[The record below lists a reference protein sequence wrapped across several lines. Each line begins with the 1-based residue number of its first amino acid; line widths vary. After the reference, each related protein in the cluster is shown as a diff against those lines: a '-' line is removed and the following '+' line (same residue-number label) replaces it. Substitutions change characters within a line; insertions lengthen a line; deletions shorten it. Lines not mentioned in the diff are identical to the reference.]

1 MKLTTK
7 FLLLTLV
14 FGFVLMTSK
23 VQGQAAVG
31 GGLAFGTEIESV
43 GINVNGT
50 YMITDNIALAPSLIY
65 WIPKS
70 YFADY
75 KLKWFEVDLNGH
87 YYFDAGGNVKP
98 YALAGLNFSFITVPV
113 LDWTGGWLGGGSFTT
128 KNSTTTKVGLNLGGG
143 VEFDID
149 APIKPFGQI
158 NYTIIDS
165 FDQLVIMAGVRFPL
179 N

>member
-1 MKLTTK
+1 MKLTTRI
-7 FLLLTLV
+7 LLMAFALGLI
-14 FGFVLMTSK
+14 FMTTK

-31 GGLAFGTEIESV
+31 GGLAYGTEIESV
-43 GINVNGT
+43 GINLNGT
-50 YMITDNIALAPSLIY
+50 YMINDNIALAPTLMY

-70 YFADY
+70 YWGDL

-87 YYFDAGGNVKP
+87 YYFDTGGNIKP
-98 YALAGLNFSFITVPV
+98 YALAGLNFSFITVPGFSV
-113 LDWTGGWLGGGSFTT
+113 SFGGYGVSTE
-128 KNSTTTKVGLNLGGG
+128 SETTTKVGLNLGGG

-149 APIKPFGQI
+149 APIKPFGQL

-179 N
+179 NF

>member
-1 MKLTTK
+1 MKLSAK
-7 FLLLTLV
+7 SLLLTMAL
-14 FGFVLMTSK
+14 GFVLMNFK

-43 GINVNGT
+43 GINLNGT
-50 YMITDNIALAPSLIY
+50 YLITENIAVAPSLIY

-70 YFADY
+70 YFADF

-87 YYFDAGGNVKP
+87 YYFDAGGNIKP
-98 YALAGLNFSFITVPV
+98 YALAGLNFSFITVPTYYGV
-113 LDWTGGWLGGGSFTT
+113 NWLGGTVET
-128 KNSTTTKVGLNLGGG
+128 RNHTTTKVGLNLGGG

-149 APIKPFGQI
+149 APIKPFGQL
-158 NYTIIDS
+158 NYTIIDN

-179 N
+179 NF